1 MGPLEEQQMLTA
13 EPSLQS
19 SSDLLI
25 AALTMGW
32 VKKRAAKH
40 IAAWCIEV
48 LGKQSEVSSDIQ
60 ELGTLRNDE
69 GVYTSW
75 ACN

>member
-1 MGPLEEQQMLTA
+1 MGPLEEQEMLLTA

-25 AALTMGW
+25 AILMMGW
-32 VKKRAAKH
+32 VKKRTAKH
-40 IAAWCIEV
+40 IVAWRAEV
-48 LGKQSEVSSDIQ
+48 LGKQVSSDIQ
-60 ELGTLRNDE
+60 ELRRLRNDE

>member
-1 MGPLEEQQMLTA
+1 MGPLEEQQMLLTA

-25 AALTMGW
+25 AVLTMSW
-32 VKKRAAKH
+32 VKKRTAKH
-40 IAAWCIEV
+40 IVAWCVEV

-60 ELGTLRNDE
+60 ELGRLRNDE
-69 GVYTSW
+69 GVYTS
-75 ACN
+75 